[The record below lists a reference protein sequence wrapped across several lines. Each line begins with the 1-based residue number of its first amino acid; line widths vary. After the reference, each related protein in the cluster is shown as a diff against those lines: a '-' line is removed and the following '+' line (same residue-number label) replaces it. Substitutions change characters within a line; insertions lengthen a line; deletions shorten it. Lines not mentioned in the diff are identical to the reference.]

1 MYSIMSHIV
10 EDRRKQKITE
20 FILTEWRM
28 SLDCLKQ
35 KRDTQG
41 TVEIIFLIFLD
52 IEVKISSISNFPE
65 DLRLIFK
72 EEIWESFA

>member
-1 MYSIMSHIV
+1 MSHIL
-10 EDRRKQKITE
+10 EDRRKQKIPE

-35 KRDTQG
+35 ERDTQG
-41 TVEIIFLIFLD
+41 TVEIISLIFLD

-65 DLRLIFK
+65 DLRLIFR

>member
-1 MYSIMSHIV
+1 
-10 EDRRKQKITE
+10 
-20 FILTEWRM
+20 M
-28 SLDCLKQ
+28 SLDGLKQ

-65 DLRLIFK
+65 DLRLIFR
-72 EEIWESFA
+72 EEI